1 MHDARPWF
9 VILLHIL
16 LITFPVF
23 SKTSIPQ
30 LAGEWQ
36 TEGISFTSE
45 DVPLLT
51 DTNSSFFFNLEI
63 DFINNNLSITQD
75 DIISLLQTQFPISTA
90 NQTTTLVSA
99 ELMTKC
105 TIYPQELNCSC
116 GSMYRFPPNVCSL
129 YGCGSP
135 LNSPCT
141 CASASNTNITMLDCE
156 PMVPTTMAPTL
167 TTHFSTSTMA
177 HAFKACLSAPLVLQ
191 TPTEA
196 SMTSTFPSTN
206 KLEVAATI
214 NLTIDMD
221 FIPEFNNASSREF
234 KCLKKLME
242 ELLTNTYKGIPGF
255 AQVEILGFFNGSVLI
270 QYQVKGNNITDE
282 DIFNKTSV
290 ELRQNLLENDIL
302 SIKLPVI
309 EKFGII
315 KSPKQHQMY
324 QDGKEAVFS
333 CFYPTTVRQRLRW
346 WKQDKLLSSKS
357 DWTKS
362 NLRAADSGMY
372 ICEITANNTLYV
384 DNVDIH
390 VVEFPKNIKTNNV
403 SLNPGEIGNVS
414 CCLIDW
420 PDHNVPFNV
429 TWHDLSGTLLRK
441 EVMKGDS
448 ATKCTFLMVN
458 NTQRHENLL
467 ETYICTFSISPLNVS
482 GKVHAEFHLPYTN
495 PTPTPT
501 MPTTT
506 IGTRIIAPDGEIK
519 EADDVQLICEMP
531 VATTAPTWRIDGS
544 SIANGSIFK
553 INQINNTTSLL
564 EIKGIKP
571 AYEGEYSCS
580 AVQDLKTY
588 EAKHR
593 LIGVIAK
600 PIITKSTLPFTQTC
614 GNEVSLECCATSSSP
629 TNISWTWRMITN
641 EGTIKNNC
649 SSFTLQISNPCLQNE
664 SVKCAFT
671 NVAGSAMENITI
683 SIISGNESFC
693 SQTLMGDYKWEK
705 TKAESMA
712 YQYCPVGTE
721 GKVSQWCDREKW
733 SGDIIENC
741 ISKDLQGIQE
751 NAKLLQAG
759 IGNATDK
766 VKELLRK
773 LHKFT
778 NTSQGNLYL
787 GELQVAS
794 EILAILTSV
803 SEDNDV
809 IITDDTMKDVVMI
822 TDSLVNEDF
831 SDLWQKIDENSKSGG
846 SEILKSVEG
855 LTKLYRPN
863 KDDFSILARNVELK
877 GKRFVNPESGFQ
889 QKFPDKTSIL
899 IPSEFLSSKNITVT
913 SIYLPTMSKILP
925 KRFPTLDKNYSVGSA
940 VLSTVI
946 TNNNNNNNMEITMAF
961 TIFSNNSNPYD
972 SLCTF
977 WDYSANGEWS
987 STGCNETVEGNQ
999 TMCTCNHLTSFS
1011 VLISPKTVTSLGLEI
1026 ITYVGVGIS
1035 IGALVVAL
1043 IIEILIWRFVK
1054 KDQISKIRHIILVN
1068 ICLTLLFADI
1078 WFLMAASPLAKESFC
1093 IALTFLMHFFYM
1105 GLFFWMLCDGS
1116 FLFYKVAFPFHFATS
1131 TIITRYLFILGY
1143 VCPTIITV
1151 TTIAV
1156 TQPRNIYR
1164 REETCWLNWD
1174 QSRALLA
1181 FIVPA
1186 FIIVGINFIFL
1197 VVVLYKICT
1206 QGRMGVSTNKD
1217 DIVKLQRIMRSLAI
1231 KMPVLGTTWGIGIFA
1246 FAPGAAQN
1254 EGLHYTFA
1262 ILNAFQGLLILI
1274 VDFMM
1279 DKAVL
1284 KALRRVICGHTWGS
1298 NAPSSSQSP
1307 QSGAPKTKTKSKP
1320 RSTVPEKYAPL

>member
-177 HAFKACLSAPLVLQ
+177 PTLTTHFSTSTMAPTLTTHFSTSTRAHAFKACLSAPLVLQ

-255 AQVEILGFFNGSVLI
+255 AQVEILGFCNGSVLI

-482 GKVHAEFHLPYTN
+482 GNVHAEFHLPYTN

-501 MPTTT
+501 TPTTT

-822 TDSLVNEDF
+822 TDSL
-831 SDLWQKIDENSKSGG
+831 
-846 SEILKSVEG
+846 
-855 LTKLYRPN
+855 
-863 KDDFSILARNVELK
+863 
-877 GKRFVNPESGFQ
+877 
-889 QKFPDKTSIL
+889 
-899 IPSEFLSSKNITVT
+899 
-913 SIYLPTMSKILP
+913 
-925 KRFPTLDKNYSVGSA
+925 
-940 VLSTVI
+940 
-946 TNNNNNNNMEITMAF
+946 
-961 TIFSNNSNPYD
+961 
-972 SLCTF
+972 
-977 WDYSANGEWS
+977 NGEWS

-1151 TTIAV
+1151 ITIAV